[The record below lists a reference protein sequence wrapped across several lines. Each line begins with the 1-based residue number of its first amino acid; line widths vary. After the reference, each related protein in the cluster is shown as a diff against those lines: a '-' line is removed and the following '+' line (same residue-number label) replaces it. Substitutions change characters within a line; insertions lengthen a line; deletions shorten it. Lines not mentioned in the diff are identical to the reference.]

1 MMIFGDEKEWIRMN
15 RPLYPTSRQEA
26 ICFILCQ
33 NLTAMFVPIN
43 IVRLD
48 ERQGDVFIL
57 AGEGI
62 VIVITRDGEWSFK

>member
-1 MMIFGDEKEWIRMN
+1 MS

-26 ICFILCQ
+26 KCFILCQ

-48 ERQGDVFIL
+48 ERTGDIFIL
-57 AGEGI
+57 AGSETAI
-62 VIVITRDGEWSFK
+62 VIYRDGEWDFENEA